1 MLLGVLLWMNKKDED
16 KKSAELQAL
25 NAKLYQEEQ
34 EKEAALK
41 QKKAEDSFYQKLS
54 DGFDVNVLVV
64 GDSIGA
70 GAGTETD
77 GQQWFKQLQAYLR
90 TVNKASV
97 SVTNVSMGGNTSYA
111 GYVQTMALDDDI
123 DYDLAV
129 ICYGQ
134 NDALQGLDVYYEAIV
149 QAIKNKYPNCSIIS
163 ILESSQRDYTSNIIT
178 IQSICDH
185 YGIPVADTIV
195 AFNNS
200 GKAYDDLSNDG
211 VHPNDA
217 GQEIYYETVKNVI
230 DENVAASTGK
240 MENVDAINA
249 DVHKF
254 DNFIWYGADKD
265 FKRVDDTTFTLN
277 ASASGVFGMSYTEI
291 RNGFLNAAMLSEDIK
306 SFRKERLEEHITEM
320 KKPFALVQVIPAT
333 FRSDCV
339 PMYDLYREGKLN
351 FDDLFNGMIYDR
363 AVPNVDG
370 VYFPD
375 YSEQRNFEQLQIFNT
390 GAVELKM
397 DFEIREQNSRSQQL
411 KTERYLIIFDFEAE
425 LRKLIQGT
433 SKMYQKLG
441 RSTAMYVCVTIVGC
455 KGLWN
460 YTVNAYGANAPTKVD
475 RNQIVCTPIEIRN
488 IQDDVQVKEGIE
500 NCIRMTKYSLGI
512 RI

>member
-1 MLLGVLLWMNKKDED
+1 MDKRVSVVMTTYNGQKYLREQMDSLREQTMPIDEVIIMDDCSTDHTPDLVSAYIKEYNLKGWNLVQNELNQGWKKNFKSGFDLATGGYIFPCDQDDIWHPDKVEKMVGCMENNPKIELLAANYNTFFSEKDNGSGSKLYASNSKKMKKDESIDLLGIDPKWPYINRPGCVFCFTKTFYNSIKD
-16 KKSAELQAL
+16 K
-25 NAKLYQEEQ
+25 
-34 EKEAALK
+34 
-41 QKKAEDSFYQKLS
+41 
-54 DGFDVNVLVV
+54 
-64 GDSIGA
+64 
-70 GAGTETD
+70 
-77 GQQWFKQLQAYLR
+77 W
-90 TVNKASV
+90 
-97 SVTNVSMGGNTSYA
+97 NT
-111 GYVQTMALDDDI
+111 
-123 DYDLAV
+123 
-129 ICYGQ
+129 
-134 NDALQGLDVYYEAIV
+134 
-149 QAIKNKYPNCSIIS
+149 KYP
-163 ILESSQRDYTSNIIT
+163 
-178 IQSICDH
+178 H
-185 YGIPVADTIV
+185 
-195 AFNNS
+195 
-200 GKAYDDLSNDG
+200 
-211 VHPNDA
+211 
-217 GQEIYYETVKNVI
+217 
-230 DENVAASTGK
+230 
-240 MENVDAINA
+240 DAILWRFARMDHALGLFNYPVIEFRRHGDNA
-249 DVHKF
+249 
-254 DNFIWYGADKD
+254 
-265 FKRVDDTTFTLN
+265 T
-277 ASASGVFGMSYTEI
+277 
-291 RNGFLNAAMLSEDIK
+291 SEENRTK
-306 SFRKERLEEHITEM
+306 ESRKERLEEHITEM